1 MRHNP
6 DILTRPA
13 ILEGMKT
20 IIDLKLLERLR
31 VGPLSPYL
39 DLYLTRVEQEG
50 FMPSSVPCQIYAIAR
65 FSRWLERINAPL
77 EGLDESVV
85 RDFLDRDPG
94 VVHYPERSTIRRLV
108 LILRE
113 NGVLRAKRPAKLT
126 AVQRHVA
133 EYRRYL
139 IQQRGLADSCLPNY
153 TSFVEKFLSDR
164 FAGSEPCLTSLCSAD
179 VTSFITLQV
188 SQLSRGRAKSLVTAL
203 RSYLRYLL
211 HQGEITVALA
221 GCIPSV
227 ANWSLSTTPKSLP
240 AGTVQR
246 VLEQQNQTTPLGRR
260 NYAIMLLLARLG
272 LRAGE
277 VVRLNLED
285 IDWENGV
292 IRIRRKGGRW
302 TPLPLLNDVGEAL
315 ATYLHSGRP
324 QSCCRRVFVR
334 HRAPV
339 SGFSNTI
346 TVSSIVRRLLI
357 RTGVDSAR
365 TGAHLLRHSLAV
377 DLLRKGAS
385 LDEIGDV
392 LGHRSQN
399 TTAIYAKVDLAAL
412 RPLALAW
419 PGGAQ

>member
-1 MRHNP
+1 
-6 DILTRPA
+6 
-13 ILEGMKT
+13 
-20 IIDLKLLERLR
+20 
-31 VGPLSPYL
+31 
-39 DLYLTRVEQEG
+39 
-50 FMPSSVPCQIYAIAR
+50 MPSLCHCQI
-65 FSRWLERINAPL
+65 
-77 EGLDESVV
+77 
-85 RDFLDRDPG
+85 
-94 VVHYPERSTIRRLV
+94 H
-108 LILRE
+108 
-113 NGVLRAKRPAKLT
+113 
-126 AVQRHVA
+126 
-133 EYRRYL
+133 
-139 IQQRGLADSCLPNY
+139 
-153 TSFVEKFLSDR
+153 
-164 FAGSEPCLTSLCSAD
+164 
-179 VTSFITLQV
+179 
-188 SQLSRGRAKSLVTAL
+188 
-203 RSYLRYLL
+203 LRYLL
-211 HQGEITVALA
+211 HQGDITVALA

-227 ANWSLSTTPKSLP
+227 ATWSLATTPKSLP
-240 AGTVQR
+240 VGTVQR
-246 VLEQQNQTTPLGRR
+246 VLDQQNRTTPLGRR
-260 NYAIMLLLARLG
+260 NYVIMLMLARLG

-315 ATYLHSGRP
+315 AAYLHSGRP
-324 QSCCRRVFVR
+324 QSSCRRVFLR

-339 SGFSNTI
+339 SGFAHTI

>member
-1 MRHNP
+1 
-6 DILTRPA
+6 
-13 ILEGMKT
+13 MKT
-20 IIDLKLLERLR
+20 IIDSKLLERLR

-39 DLYLTRVEQEG
+39 DVYLARVEQEG
-50 FMPSSVPCQIYAIAR
+50 FLPSSVPCQVYAIAR
-65 FSRWLERINAPL
+65 FSRWLERMNVPL
-77 EGLDESVV
+77 ENLDESGV
-85 RDFLDRDPG
+85 REFLSRDPG
-94 VVHYPERSTIRRLV
+94 VVHHPERSTIRRLV
-108 LILRE
+108 VVLRE
-113 NGVLRAKRPAKLT
+113 IGVLRAKQPATLT
-126 AVQRHVA
+126 AVQHHVA

-139 IQQRGLADSCLPNY
+139 TQQRGLADSCLPNY

-164 FAGSEPCLTSLCSAD
+164 FAENDPCLANLCSTD
-179 VTSFITLQV
+179 VTSSITSQV

-211 HQGEITVALA
+211 HQGDITVALA
-221 GCIPSV
+221 NCIPSV
-227 ANWSLSTTPKSLP
+227 ATWSLAATPKSLP
-240 AGTVQR
+240 VETVQR
-246 VLEQQNQTTPLGRR
+246 VLEQQNRTTPIGRR

-302 TPLPLLNDVGEAL
+302 TPLPLLNDVGAAL
-315 ATYLHSGRP
+315 ATYLYSGRP
-324 QSCCRRVFVR
+324 QCSCRRVFVN

-339 SGFSNTI
+339 SGFAHTI

-399 TTAIYAKVDLAAL
+399 TTAVYAKVDLAAL